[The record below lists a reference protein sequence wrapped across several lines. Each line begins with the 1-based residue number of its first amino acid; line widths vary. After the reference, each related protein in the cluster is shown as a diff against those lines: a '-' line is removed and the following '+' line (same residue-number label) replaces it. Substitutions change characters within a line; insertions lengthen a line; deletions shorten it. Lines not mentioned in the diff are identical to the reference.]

1 MFNTRQILTI
11 SAFSIALFSTAVYA
25 QNAAIVNGK
34 AIPKAQLDKLIQKSN
49 QPDNPQVRD
58 QAREMLVT
66 RELILQEANNR
77 GITQK
82 ESVRDQLEQSKMG
95 VLIAAVF
102 EDFVEREGV
111 TEAELKAAYEQVK
124 GQYTGKEYHVEHILV
139 EKEADAKALTAQ
151 IKAGGNFA
159 QIAKEKSKDPGSAPN
174 GGDLGWVSDKA
185 LVPEFSKA
193 MVQLKKGQITD
204 KPVKTQYGWHIIKMD
219 DMRDVKAPS
228 MDEIK
233 DQLKQMITADQ
244 NWQKAKFSELMQK
257 LRAKAKIQW
266 ANCYADLQTQANPL
280 GFFLANEKL
289 DLALYWQDDDSSHH
303 AQSRQYDSFDQFLH

>member
-1 MFNTRQILTI
+1 MLNTRQILTV
-11 SAFSIALFSTAVYA
+11 SAFGLALLSSAVHA

-49 QPDNPQVRD
+49 QPDNQQVRE
-58 QAREMLVT
+58 QGREMLVT

-82 ESVRDQLEQSKMG
+82 ESVREQLEQSKMG

-111 TEAELKAAYEQVK
+111 TEAELKAAYDQVK

-139 EKEADAKALTAQ
+139 EKEADAKAITAQ
-151 IKAGGNFA
+151 IKAGANFQ

-174 GGDLGWVSDKA
+174 GGDLGWVSDNS

-193 MVQLKKGQITD
+193 MVQLKKGQMTD
-204 KPVKTQYGWHIIKMD
+204 KPVKTQYGWHIIKLD
-219 DMRDVKAPS
+219 DVRDVKAPS

-257 LRAKAKIQW
+257 LRAKAKIQ
-266 ANCYADLQTQANPL
+266 
-280 GFFLANEKL
+280 
-289 DLALYWQDDDSSHH
+289 
-303 AQSRQYDSFDQFLH
+303 